1 MRPKHDII
9 SRFKPLKNL
18 RRQMGVG
25 VGDVVEIVY
34 LVGCIS
40 TLTAAFCP
48 VPSIEQ
54 PTLTRQV
61 RNDAR
66 FYQAIERHVSSIPIP
81 VRIIFGLVGLVVRH
95 LQTVNGLPSL
105 TARCK

>member
-34 LVGCIS
+34 FVGCIS

-48 VPSIEQ
+48 VPSIDQ
-54 PTLTRQV
+54 PMLTRQV

-81 VRIIFGLVGLVVRH
+81 VRIIGLVGLVVRH
-95 LQTVNGLPSL
+95 LQTVNGLPSP